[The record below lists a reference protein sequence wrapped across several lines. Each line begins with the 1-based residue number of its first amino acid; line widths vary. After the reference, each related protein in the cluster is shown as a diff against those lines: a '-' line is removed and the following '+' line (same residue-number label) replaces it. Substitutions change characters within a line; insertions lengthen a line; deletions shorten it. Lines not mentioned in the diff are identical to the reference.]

1 MLKPSRLAALG
12 DGFGEALSLSRCN
25 GTPRGEHFG
34 PNHVSSSENGF
45 GVYQL
50 MNGLTL
56 REPATAQCHSPGHLE
71 WRGDHSSLGHLEWRG
86 AGHLEW
92 RGGDIP
98 EHLNWR
104 GRKKLQLRNGF
115 GVRNGFS
122 ATCGKDATHINT
134 THINATG
141 MNAADVSAKAAKRR
155 VGGYKPSDERNRTL
169 NTRFCGS
176 RSCILAFCLLASLVF
191 NGVLI
196 IMFMY
201 S

>member
-71 WRGDHSSLGHLEWRG
+71 WRG
-86 AGHLEW
+86 
-92 RGGDIP
+92 GDIP

-104 GRKKLQLRNGF
+104 GRKKLQLHNGF